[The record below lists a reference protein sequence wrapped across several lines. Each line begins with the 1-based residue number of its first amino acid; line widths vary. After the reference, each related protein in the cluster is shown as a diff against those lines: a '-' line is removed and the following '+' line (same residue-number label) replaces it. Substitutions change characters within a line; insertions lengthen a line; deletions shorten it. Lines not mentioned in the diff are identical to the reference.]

1 MLDREKLMNDGHL
14 VINPLQFIP
23 QLNDLELL
31 INNEIWVDNP
41 DLKKDTQYSYQL
53 GYLMLSSK
61 VVSVIPEDNYSPADY
76 ANNHEKLSLISYK
89 YFKNYIDICQ
99 SIVNSKYFSSLNHTS
114 YKIYELDIWKNTGGL
129 DWHWDGSK
137 FESHQANFFV
147 MIYFTNETKWE
158 ENDGGVIEF
167 GRVLDPIVVED
178 VNDPHRAHN
187 FYSNTKIV
195 PTNSIPPSHKTMLI
209 GINTDPNWVHRVSPQ
224 TSDKARLALYFT
236 F

>member
-1 MLDREKLMNDGHL
+1 MLDREKLMNEGHL

-89 YFKNYIDICQ
+89 YFKNY
-99 SIVNSKYFSSLNHTS
+99 
-114 YKIYELDIWKNTGGL
+114 
-129 DWHWDGSK
+129 
-137 FESHQANFFV
+137 
-147 MIYFTNETKWE
+147 TKK
-158 ENDGGVIEF
+158 VI
-167 GRVLDPIVVED
+167 
-178 VNDPHRAHN
+178 
-187 FYSNTKIV
+187 
-195 PTNSIPPSHKTMLI
+195 
-209 GINTDPNWVHRVSPQ
+209 
-224 TSDKARLALYFT
+224 
-236 F
+236 